1 MKKIIKTIKVTQ
13 KHIKEGIPENCTKCA
28 VALAV
33 KEQFPDYVPS
43 IFVSYDEDDYNHYGI
58 DLHNLDGYLKTKFS
72 KYKTVNIFIDKF
84 DSGFYSTE
92 LKPFE
97 FELTAYEL

>member
-1 MKKIIKTIKVTQ
+1 VKIKKTIKVTQ
-13 KHIKEGIPENCTKCA
+13 KHIEEGQPENCTKCA

-33 KEQFPDYVPS
+33 KEQFPDFVPS
-43 IFVSYDEDDYNHYGI
+43 IHVIYDEDDYNHYGI
-58 DLHNLDGYLKTKFS
+58 DLHNLDGNFKTKFS

-84 DSGFYSTE
+84 DRDFKSTE

-97 FELTAYEL
+97 FELTAYKV